1 MPGSSEQ
8 ETSSLAM
15 WPSDGRWDNASVR
28 YDDILDAIGNTPL
41 VGMPRMSPKPGVR
54 IWAKLEGNNPTGST
68 KDRIAKKMIEVAEA
82 SGELTPDRTIL
93 EPTSGNTGISLA
105 MVAARKG
112 YKLTVVIPDNASQER
127 VGLLRLFGAEIVFS
141 EGDRGTNGSIEVA
154 RRLAQDPKY
163 FMPFQYGNA
172 ANPLAHYEGTAPEIL
187 ADLPTITHFVAGM
200 GTGGTL
206 TGNGRR
212 LHEHDPKIQVIA
224 AEPELGDLVYG
235 LRSLEEGFVPPIFD
249 PTEVNRKFLVNSAD
263 ALRTNRDLTAREGI
277 FAGISSGAVVHV
289 AQRIAAE
296 LDSADIVCLL
306 PDGGW
311 KYLSTE
317 AWAEDIETAE
327 KGVAESLWW

>member
-1 MPGSSEQ
+1 
-8 ETSSLAM
+8 
-15 WPSDGRWDNASVR
+15 VR

-41 VGMPRMSPKPGVR
+41 VGMPRMSPKPAVR
-54 IWAKLEGNNPTGST
+54 LWAKLEGNNPTGST
-68 KDRIAKKMIEVAEA
+68 KDRIAKKMIEVAEV
-82 SGELTPDRTIL
+82 SGELTSDRTIL

-112 YKLTVVIPDNASQER
+112 YRLTVVIPDNASQER

-163 FMPFQYGNA
+163 FMPFQYGND
-172 ANPLAHYEGTAPEIL
+172 ANPLAHYEGTAAEIL

-212 LHEHDPKIQVIA
+212 LHEHDPNIQVIA

-235 LRSLEEGFVPPIFD
+235 LRSLEDGFVPPIFD
-249 PTEVNRKFLVNSAD
+249 PTEVDRKFLVNSSD
-263 ALRTNRDLTAREGI
+263 ALRTNRDLTAKEGI

-289 AQRIAAE
+289 AQRIASEIDAG
-296 LDSADIVCLL
+296 DVVCLL